1 MAKIYENNLNVNV
14 RNTFCKADFVPQ
26 SFPYFMGAAHH
37 IILKVHTIEC
47 PRLQDFKLNEI
58 IFYDKKH
65 KLICIYFQYGPF
77 LLKES

>member
-37 IILKVHTIEC
+37 IMLEYTLQVYTGIVGLKATQNAV
-47 PRLQDFKLNEI
+47 L
-58 IFYDKKH
+58 
-65 KLICIYFQYGPF
+65 
-77 LLKES
+77 